1 MLKRRVHMSTDPEH
15 EPEIH
20 HSHRDVTG
28 GWLRPATFGAMDGLV
43 SNFALLAGVIG
54 GGAGTHA
61 QVLTGLAGLAA
72 GACSMAVGEF
82 TSVSSQTELIR
93 AEIATEKRELAENPD
108 EELAELVLM
117 YRSKGLRQSL
127 ATQVATELTRDSQT
141 AWRVHAREELGVGP
155 DDLPSPWVAAVSSF
169 LSFALGAF
177 VPMIALLFG
186 SSTILG
192 VALISAV
199 GLFVS
204 GGVVSRLTAT
214 PVWFGG
220 GRQLLLGTV
229 AAAVTYGIGTVVGGA
244 ALA

>member
-1 MLKRRVHMSTDPEH
+1 
-15 EPEIH
+15 
-20 HSHRDVTG
+20 
-28 GWLRPATFGAMDGLV
+28 
-43 SNFALLAGVIG
+43 
-54 GGAGTHA
+54 
-61 QVLTGLAGLAA
+61 VLTGLAGLAA
-72 GACSMAVGEF
+72 GACSMAVGEY

-108 EELAELVLM
+108 EELAELILM
-117 YRSKGLRQSL
+117 YRSKGLRQNL

-141 AWRVHAREELGVGP
+141 AWRVHAREELGVDP

-186 SSTILG
+186 SSTILW
-192 VALISAV
+192 VALISAA

-229 AAAVTYGIGTVVGGA
+229 AAAVTYGIGTLVGGA
-244 ALA
+244 GLA